1 MYTCIYLRKNCCHM
15 GRMQLAYFQQTTKK
29 KKKPPKKSIEIYGVY
44 ISRVLFPNIKAIISN
59 YANFMESRD
68 IHIHFI

>member
-29 KKKPPKKSIEIYGVY
+29 KKNLQRKALRFMEC
-44 ISRVLFPNIKAIISN
+44 ISVGFLFPNIKAIISN